1 MSDQQHS
8 PKRKRVL
15 ITGAEGTIGTLLR
28 EYWVGSHALSE
39 HDGTANS
46 NAYQSNYD
54 YDIRSLTR
62 HPTDFPSHVA
72 DIADLEAILPAFQDI
87 DVVVHLAAEPNVET
101 PWDKILHSNITGTR
115 NVFEAARLNG
125 VGTVVFASSNHTIG
139 MYEEEAAPGI
149 YALDDARVFDQTAEI
164 RPDSLYGVSK
174 VFGEALGRYYSDK
187 YGMRVLCV
195 RIGTV
200 REDNDPCAPE
210 VADSSPWL
218 PLSNEEKYE
227 RLRAT
232 WLSHKD
238 CAQLLSRCIEAE
250 DVRWA
255 VVYGISNNPR
265 QFWDISAARQLLGYQ
280 PQDSAPEACW

>member
-1 MSDQQHS
+1 
-8 PKRKRVL
+8 V
-15 ITGAEGTIGTLLR
+15 LR
-28 EYWVGSHALSE
+28 EYWAENSE
-39 HDGTANS
+39 VRERNGTANS
-46 NAYQSNYD
+46 TAYGGNHD

-62 HPTDFPSHVA
+62 HAADFPSHVG
-72 DIADLEAILPAFQDI
+72 DIADLEEILPAFRDI
-87 DVVVHLAAEPNVET
+87 DVVVHLAAEPDVET
-101 PWDKILHSNITGTR
+101 PWDKILHSNIIGTR

-139 MYEEEAAPGI
+139 MYEEEAVPDI
-149 YALDDARVFDQTAEI
+149 YALGDARVFDETAEM

-187 YGMRVLCV
+187 YGIRVLCV

-200 REDNDPCAPE
+200 RKDDDPCAPE

-218 PLSNEEKYE
+218 PLSGDEKYE

-265 QFWDISAARQLLGYQ
+265 QFWDITAARQLLGYQ
-280 PQDSAPEACW
+280 PEDSAPADCR

>member
-1 MSDQQHS
+1 MSDQQRS
-8 PKRKRVL
+8 LKRRRVL

-28 EYWVGSHALSE
+28 KYWAGNHGSGENNVA
-39 HDGTANS
+39 ANRNVYHS
-46 NAYQSNYD
+46 NHD
-54 YDIRSLTR
+54 YDVRSLTR
-62 HPTDFPSHVA
+62 QPSDFPSHVG

-87 DVVVHLAAEPNVET
+87 DVVVHLAAEPDVET
-101 PWDKILHSNITGTR
+101 PWDKILHSNIIGTR

-125 VGTVVFASSNHTIG
+125 VGTIVFASSNHAIG

-149 YALDDARVFDQTAEI
+149 YALDDARVFDETAEI

-174 VFGEALGRYYSDK
+174 VFGEALGRYYSDT
-187 YGMRVLCV
+187 YGMRVVCV

-200 REDNDPCAPE
+200 RKDDDPCAPE

-218 PLSNEEKYE
+218 PISAEEKYE

-238 CAQLLSRCIEAE
+238 CAQLLMRCIEAE
-250 DVRWA
+250 HVRWA

-265 QFWDISAARQLLGYQ
+265 QFWDITAARQLLGYQ
-280 PQDSAPEACW
+280 PEDSAPEDCG